1 MTGITASPSVH
12 CHLTKHH
19 HQHTT
24 QWLIHLTTSATLRL
38 PFNSDDHEQT
48 ANILSL
54 FLGSYYHHE
63 PEARRWQGTTRT
75 RPWNTMTEG
84 HGDAI
89 MEEHKVTMEH
99 DDRRAS
105 EAVWNLV
112 AGARDALGNFL
123 SHSTNFYWLWN
134 RLMLMPK
141 LMVQLSLPWHIH
153 FCILYVVRKFSD
165 NFMIR

>member
-1 MTGITASPSVH
+1 MTGITVTASPSVH

-54 FLGSYYHHE
+54 FLGLL
-63 PEARRWQGTTRT
+63 PPRAWGTT
-75 RPWNTMTEG
+75 MTG
-84 HGDAI
+84 HDSDA
-89 MEEHKVTMEH
+89 TMEH
-99 DDRRAS
+99 DDGRARRCDNGRAQIDDGTRWQKGKWGS
-105 EAVWNLV
+105 VKFGAGLETHLV
-112 AGARDALGNFL
+112 FFF

-134 RLMLMPK
+134 RLMSMPK
-141 LMVQLSLPWHIH
+141 WMVQLSLPWHIH
-153 FCILYVVRKFSD
+153 FCILYVRKFSD